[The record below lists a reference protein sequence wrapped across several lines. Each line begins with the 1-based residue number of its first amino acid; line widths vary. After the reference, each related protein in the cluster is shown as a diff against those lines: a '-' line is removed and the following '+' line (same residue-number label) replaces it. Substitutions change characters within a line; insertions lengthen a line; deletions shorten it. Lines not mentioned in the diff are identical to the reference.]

1 MCARQALVALGH
13 AEQCLLY
20 SAAVGD
26 LSTSLYVILLK
37 AKLLVREH
45 NCIFQPAELCI

>member
-20 SAAVGD
+20 SAAVGE

-37 AKLLVREH
+37 AINTCLACQRT
-45 NCIFQPAELCI
+45 